1 MNIFDK
7 YLTSNKIEDYK
18 QHIVATYIDCI
29 NSTMMTHNSSI
40 YPSTMSIKAMS
51 TIVELKN
58 IVNES
63 NIHDEILLKI
73 MEISSRNKNNELFEI
88 DDLNIHVKKLLS
100 MIQMAS
106 SNIAHNGRIGQAT
119 TILMSEKTF
128 YDFRLHEVLEPL
140 IKQDL
145 YNDEMKKLIG
155 LDLVFDNKV
164 SDIYVYRI
172 NKNDQPG
179 IQLFY
184 NNDSY
189 CVKETGSDVSNF
201 YIKIGLSQ
209 RLKRKQKLDSL

>member
-1 MNIFDK
+1 MNIFNK

-18 QHIVATYIDCI
+18 QHDVFTYIDFVNSPI
-29 NSTMMTHNSSI
+29 ITRHNST
-40 YPSTMSIKAMS
+40 YPTMSIQPMS

-63 NIHDEILLKI
+63 NIHDDILLKI
-73 MEISSRNKNNELFEI
+73 MDLSSKNKNNELFEI
-88 DDLNIHVKKLLS
+88 DDLNIDVKKLLTK
-100 MIQMAS
+100 IQMAS
-106 SNIAHNGRIGQAT
+106 NNIASNGRIGPAT

-128 YDFRLHEVLEPL
+128 YDFRLCDVSEPL
-140 IKQDL
+140 IKRDS
-145 YNDEMKKLIG
+145 NNFEIKKLIG

-164 SDIYVYRI
+164 SDIYVFRI
-172 NKNDQPG
+172 NQKEQPG

-184 NNDSY
+184 NNNSY
-189 CVKETGSDVSNF
+189 CVKEIGSDVSNF